1 MNMSR
6 IENYNEEQKL
16 YLLYCIRGVVDTVED
31 ARKDTVTTL
40 RRRSVWDDLSNTLNS
55 RFSSRRPSS
64 PAAHLKNL
72 WKRLKVEARKA
83 IAERTHDQDLG
94 SVCRE
99 ISPFFV
105 SLNIRSSVRSLIF
118 LHTNNLFFVEF

>member
-1 MNMSR
+1 MKMSR

-31 ARKDTVTTL
+31 ARKDTTTTL
-40 RRRSVWDDLSNTLNS
+40 RRKSVWDDLSNTFNS

-72 WKRLKVEARKA
+72 WKRLKLLKQLLYCSLYCTEGLSGV
-83 IAERTHDQDLG
+83 I
-94 SVCRE
+94 SVN
-99 ISPFFV
+99 V
-105 SLNIRSSVRSLIF
+105 SYIIINT
-118 LHTNNLFFVEF
+118 TNKNNSEN

>member
-31 ARKDTVTTL
+31 ARKDTTTTL
-40 RRRSVWDDLSNTLNS
+40 RRKSVWDDLTFNS

-94 SVCRE
+94 PVSRE
-99 ISPFFV
+99 IS
-105 SLNIRSSVRSLIF
+105 LLIPID
-118 LHTNNLFFVEF
+118 LFMFR

>member
-1 MNMSR
+1 MNISR

-16 YLLYCIRGVVDTVED
+16 YLLYCIRSVVDTVED
-31 ARKDTVTTL
+31 ARKDTTTTL
-40 RRRSVWDDLSNTLNS
+40 RRKSVWDDLSNRFNS

-64 PAAHLKNL
+64 PAHLKNL

-94 SVCRE
+94 PVSRE
-99 ISPFFV
+99 IS
-105 SLNIRSSVRSLIF
+105 LLIPID
-118 LHTNNLFFVEF
+118 LFMFR